1 MPHGNECCLTG
12 KGTGSVGNP
21 NEHELSSQFSII
33 SYLEWLKSTVECF
46 CLTGFCH
53 LPPELGIEP
62 ERHGDDAEDSHRR
75 SSCDLTSDGPDSSA
89 LRGFASG
96 AVYLASSGLMSA
108 CEFGS
113 KLGSRDMNEREAFGW
128 AVRSLR
134 LYDWNPAVPDKP
146 RFQVN
151 GDSLTFR
158 EICER
163 AKKLDE
169 PLPEV
174 IKYDLYP
181 LLGRAPDL
189 QAKLRLNETYSVAA
203 TCLLEF
209 LTGRERN

>member
-1 MPHGNECCLTG
+1 MDWQGPSQAVR
-12 KGTGSVGNP
+12 GTAGIWFGLRG
-21 NEHELSSQFSII
+21 LSA
-33 SYLEWLKSTVECF
+33 YE
-46 CLTGFCH
+46 
-53 LPPELGIEP
+53 
-62 ERHGDDAEDSHRR
+62 
-75 SSCDLTSDGPDSSA
+75 A
-89 LRGFASG
+89 LRAACFL
-96 AVYLASSGLMSA
+96 VSSVLTSA

-113 KLGSRDMNEREAFGW
+113 KLGSGDMNELEAFGW

-146 RFQVN
+146 RFQVD
-151 GDSLTFR
+151 GDSLSFR

-174 IKYDLYP
+174 VKYDLYP

-203 TCLLEF
+203 ACLLES
-209 LTGRERN
+209 LAGRERNQTKAERI

>member
-1 MPHGNECCLTG
+1 
-12 KGTGSVGNP
+12 
-21 NEHELSSQFSII
+21 
-33 SYLEWLKSTVECF
+33 
-46 CLTGFCH
+46 
-53 LPPELGIEP
+53 
-62 ERHGDDAEDSHRR
+62 
-75 SSCDLTSDGPDSSA
+75 
-89 LRGFASG
+89 
-96 AVYLASSGLMSA
+96 
-108 CEFGS
+108 
-113 KLGSRDMNEREAFGW
+113 MNERDAFSW

-134 LYDWNPAVPDKP
+134 LYDWNPADPDKP

-181 LLGRAPDL
+181 VLGRTPDL

-203 TCLLEF
+203 TCLLE
-209 LTGRERN
+209 LVCVRSAHEGRPVKMSIRRRDD

>member
-1 MPHGNECCLTG
+1 
-12 KGTGSVGNP
+12 
-21 NEHELSSQFSII
+21 
-33 SYLEWLKSTVECF
+33 
-46 CLTGFCH
+46 
-53 LPPELGIEP
+53 
-62 ERHGDDAEDSHRR
+62 
-75 SSCDLTSDGPDSSA
+75 
-89 LRGFASG
+89 
-96 AVYLASSGLMSA
+96 MSA

-113 KLGSRDMNEREAFGW
+113 ELGSGDMNEREAFGW

-146 RFQVN
+146 RFQVD
-151 GDSLTFR
+151 GDSLSFR

-174 IKYDLYP
+174 LKYDLYP

-203 TCLLEF
+203 ACLLES
-209 LTGRERN
+209 LAGRERNQTKAERI

>member
-1 MPHGNECCLTG
+1 MVPEARLLYPQTITLASCWLFNLLENIERTLWLRLLMALADNYGIDWRDIVADKTANLLAELR
-12 KGTGSVGNP
+12 SVIKDP
-21 NEHELSSQFSII
+21 MFSA
-33 SYLEWLKSTVECF
+33 T
-46 CLTGFCH
+46 
-53 LPPELGIEP
+53 P
-62 ERHGDDAEDSHRR
+62 
-75 SSCDLTSDGPDSSA
+75 DLTE
-89 LRGFASG
+89 LRGAIDLAPRLVESG
-96 AVYLASSGLMSA
+96 AVYLVSSGLMSA
-108 CEFGS
+108 CEFRS
-113 KLGSRDMNEREAFGW
+113 KLGSRDMNERDAFGW

>member
-1 MPHGNECCLTG
+1 
-12 KGTGSVGNP
+12 
-21 NEHELSSQFSII
+21 
-33 SYLEWLKSTVECF
+33 
-46 CLTGFCH
+46 
-53 LPPELGIEP
+53 
-62 ERHGDDAEDSHRR
+62 
-75 SSCDLTSDGPDSSA
+75 
-89 LRGFASG
+89 
-96 AVYLASSGLMSA
+96 MSA

-113 KLGSRDMNEREAFGW
+113 ELGSGDMNEREAFGW

-146 RFQVN
+146 RFQVD
-151 GDSLTFR
+151 GDSLSFR

-181 LLGRAPDL
+181 LLGRAPAL

-203 TCLLEF
+203 TCLLES
-209 LTGRERN
+209 LTGRERNQTKAGRI

>member
-1 MPHGNECCLTG
+1 MKAHLHWMRQATKIGQLGRYGVDVPKINAALVGIN
-12 KGTGSVGNP
+12 GSGAIQSAAFVGN
-21 NEHELSSQFSII
+21 
-33 SYLEWLKSTVECF
+33 
-46 CLTGFCH
+46 
-53 LPPELGIEP
+53 
-62 ERHGDDAEDSHRR
+62 
-75 SSCDLTSDGPDSSA
+75 
-89 LRGFASG
+89 
-96 AVYLASSGLMSA
+96 
-108 CEFGS
+108 
-113 KLGSRDMNEREAFGW
+113 DMNEREAFGW

-158 EICER
+158 ELCER

-189 QAKLRLNETYSVAA
+189 QAKLRLNETYAVAA

-209 LTGRERN
+209 LTGRERK

>member
-1 MPHGNECCLTG
+1 
-12 KGTGSVGNP
+12 
-21 NEHELSSQFSII
+21 
-33 SYLEWLKSTVECF
+33 
-46 CLTGFCH
+46 
-53 LPPELGIEP
+53 
-62 ERHGDDAEDSHRR
+62 
-75 SSCDLTSDGPDSSA
+75 
-89 LRGFASG
+89 
-96 AVYLASSGLMSA
+96 
-108 CEFGS
+108 
-113 KLGSRDMNEREAFGW
+113 MNERQAFGW

-134 LYDWNPAVPDKP
+134 LYDWKSDQP

-151 GDSLTFR
+151 GDSLTLQ
-158 EICER
+158 ELCER

-209 LTGRERN
+209 LTGARAQLVR

>member
-1 MPHGNECCLTG
+1 MYAYALVSPIPARSGLIYVAASVHSLFHFKLRHYPATG
-12 KGTGSVGNP
+12 
-21 NEHELSSQFSII
+21 
-33 SYLEWLKSTVECF
+33 
-46 CLTGFCH
+46 
-53 LPPELGIEP
+53 
-62 ERHGDDAEDSHRR
+62 
-75 SSCDLTSDGPDSSA
+75 
-89 LRGFASG
+89 GFASG
-96 AVYLASSGLMSA
+96 AVYLVSSGLMSA

-113 KLGSRDMNEREAFGW
+113 KLGSRDMNERKAFGW

-151 GDSLTFR
+151 ADSLTFR

-163 AKKLDE
+163 AKKFDE

-209 LTGRERN
+209 LDEDRPI